1 MSELITLENCTIMST
16 AFCTFSANKKRAA
29 GYVVLRH
36 TPMASQLDHLNCFP
50 FNLTLYEDAECILE
64 RLMKDPHILSH
75 IRSIS
80 NKQVGDRFL
89 LVDDNVL
96 RTRRRVNTYGK
107 HGLRESASD
116 RESLLLQIRRT
127 LVVVRGF
134 ADNRYGR
141 EHLMMEGTARFDAL
155 SEFYLQTTTGTEN
168 RADKKRH
175 FSSCHERLYQE
186 NRRR

>member
-1 MSELITLENCTIMST
+1 MST
-16 AFCTFSANKKRAA
+16 AFFTFSANKKRAA

-36 TPMASQLDHLNCFP
+36 TPMASQLDRLNRVP
-50 FNLTLYEDAECILE
+50 VNLTPNKDAECILE
-64 RLMKDPHILSH
+64 RLMKDPHTLSH

-89 LVDDNVL
+89 LVENNVL
-96 RTRRRVNTYGK
+96 RTRRTVNINGE

-116 RESLLLQIRRT
+116 RESLLLQIRRA

-141 EHLMMEGTARFDAL
+141 EHLKMEGTARFDAL

-186 NRRR
+186 S